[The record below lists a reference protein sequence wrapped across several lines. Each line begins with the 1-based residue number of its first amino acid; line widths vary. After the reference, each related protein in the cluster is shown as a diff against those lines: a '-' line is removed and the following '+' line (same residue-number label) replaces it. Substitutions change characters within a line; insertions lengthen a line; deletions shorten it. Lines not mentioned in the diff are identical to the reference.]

1 MKVYQNVMLLMIC
14 AACLLT
20 PIVSAQPF
28 EKSTALVVEPGD
40 CILPFSISTRSFDT
54 ITQGETDYFAKYVSA
69 GTSQLTMDLN
79 WGTPSNSL
87 SLTANTPIGQY
98 GPYYDSSDGR
108 TDGRIVLKMS
118 RPGQSLPQGTWN
130 FMVYGSSVAGV
141 EDYSFMSY

>member
-1 MKVYQNVMLLMIC
+1 MIG

-28 EKSTALVVEPGD
+28 EKNMDLVVVPGNGV
-40 CILPFSISTRSFDT
+40 LPIGLSTKAYDT
-54 ITQGETDYFAKYVSA
+54 ITQGETDYFSKYVSA
-69 GTSQLTMDLN
+69 GTSQLMMDLN

-87 SLTANTPIGQY
+87 SLTANTPAGQY
-98 GPYYDSSDGR
+98 GPYYDNSDGK

-130 FMVYGSSVAGV
+130 FRVYGNSVTNV
-141 EDYSFMSY
+141 EDYSFLTY